1 MGQLGELARSAAALS
16 QQADVYIINPDT
28 PENSRQLRRQTGVT
42 LPILLD
48 PGYAMARKFELAGNG
63 RPMGG
68 LVGFVVIDG
77 AGMIRVQRA
86 DIDFGSHTEQ
96 ILNILRSLGKIGR

>member
-16 QQADVYIINPDT
+16 EQADVYIINPDN
-28 PENSRQLRRQTGVT
+28 PENSKQVRRQTGVT

-48 PGYAMARKFELAGNG
+48 PRYSMARKLELAANG

-68 LVGFVVIDG
+68 LVGFLVIDG
-77 AGMIRVQRA
+77 AGIIRVQRV
-86 DIDFGSHTEQ
+86 DIDFGSHAGQ
-96 ILNILRSLGKIGR
+96 ILDIVRSLAKTGR